1 MIEKLVS
8 VLIPCYN
15 HEKYIVTCLESIKHN
30 TYDLK
35 EIILIDDGSTDS
47 SFEIA
52 EQYLEHNKD
61 FFNGYTCIKQKNI
74 GVTKTLNRLVDLSHG
89 EFIAVLASDDYLT
102 ENSILDRV
110 DYLETTNKNAVIGK
124 AFLVDSDNNTIH
136 ENASKKLFRASSKM
150 LLSKYINKELIMRWS
165 VVGPSLLLRRTVYDQ
180 IGLYNENL
188 KVEDREFYLRLLNS
202 NLLGY
207 LDKNVCSYRVHSSN
221 SIRSK
226 SIKQR
231 AGLLKEIS
239 EVNISYSGSNSR
251 KDERMFL
258 SSYKIDKT
266 LIENEMFNIL
276 LIHKATRAIL
286 IEIYLFVINKGL

>member
-15 HEKYIVTCLESIKHN
+15 HEKYIVTCLESIKQN

-52 EQYLEHNKD
+52 EKYLENNKD
-61 FFNGYTCIKQKNI
+61 FFKGYTCIKQKNI

-110 DYLETTNKNAVIGK
+110 DYLETANKNAVIGK
-124 AFLVDSDNNTIH
+124 AFLVDSDNNIIH

-239 EVNISYSGSNSR
+239 EVNISYCGSNSR
-251 KDERMFL
+251 KDEKLFL
-258 SSYKIDKT
+258 SSYKIDKM
-266 LIENEMFNIL
+266 LIENEMFEIL
-276 LIHKATRAIL
+276 LLHKATRAIL
-286 IEIYLFVINKGL
+286 IEIYLFIISKGI